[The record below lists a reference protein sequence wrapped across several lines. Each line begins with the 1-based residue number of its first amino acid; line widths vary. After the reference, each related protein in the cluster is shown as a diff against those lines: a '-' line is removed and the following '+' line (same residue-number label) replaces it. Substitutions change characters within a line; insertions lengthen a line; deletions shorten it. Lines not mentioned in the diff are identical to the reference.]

1 MDLLPHSALAC
12 TSTICRI
19 HSSKEK
25 KIAVTGQS
33 KKPKIFPLE
42 KDFALESFRKLLK
55 RYVTIREP
63 TESQIGMVKEEEY
76 EFVDIYW
83 PIPFLQVSTYKIC
96 YSRLL

>member
-1 MDLLPHSALAC
+1 MDLLPTSALAC

-19 HSSKEK
+19 HNSKEK

-33 KKPKIFPLE
+33 KKPQILPVE
-42 KDFALESFRKLLK
+42 KDLDLESVRKLLK
-55 RYVTIREP
+55 KYVTTRQP

-96 YSRLL
+96 